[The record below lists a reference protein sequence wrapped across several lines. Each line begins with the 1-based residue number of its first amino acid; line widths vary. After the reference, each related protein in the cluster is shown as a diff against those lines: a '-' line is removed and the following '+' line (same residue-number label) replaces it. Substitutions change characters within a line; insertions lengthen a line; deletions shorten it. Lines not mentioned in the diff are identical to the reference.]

1 MKYAVLT
8 GDIIKSHKLSVKL
21 SKVQELLKSIPEQF
35 NKKYGKSIES
45 NLDIFRGDSWQLILY
60 QENLAIR
67 LALFIKAYLLSEQ
80 NVRTRISIGI
90 GTVDKIEKN
99 NVSESFGKAF
109 ELSGKGLDNLDNQ
122 QELYLATEDI
132 HMKVEIKFLDCI
144 FKKITLRQASA
155 VRYALLGCNQN
166 EIAEKL
172 ERKMSNKNITQQAVA
187 KLLKN
192 SCWKAISDYLESY
205 EQGKI

>member
-144 FKKITLRQASA
+144 F
-155 VRYALLGCNQN
+155 
-166 EIAEKL
+166 
-172 ERKMSNKNITQQAVA
+172 
-187 KLLKN
+187 
-192 SCWKAISDYLESY
+192 
-205 EQGKI
+205 